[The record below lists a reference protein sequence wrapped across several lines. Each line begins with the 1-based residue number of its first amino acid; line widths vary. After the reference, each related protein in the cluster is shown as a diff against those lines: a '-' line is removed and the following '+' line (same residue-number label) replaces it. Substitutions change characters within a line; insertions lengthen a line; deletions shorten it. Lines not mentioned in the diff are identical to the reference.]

1 MLDKNQI
8 NNLSQREKR
17 LFFLGYCRNH
27 SNRYGGGGASLLSL
41 YNEREY
47 KKINNFL
54 NTPPDKRDYE
64 KFYDKDDGFSKK
76 IIMFDE
82 NAPYEIKNKIILD
95 SKSGSITN
103 DVMKKYLEI
112 ELSQGDLEYLFNNHL
127 NELQL
132 ALSSMINSSREVMF
146 SFDSDVR
153 AKAYSTD
160 IAEKNIKPLCD
171 LFMRR
176 KTARAKFS
184 CTPFRYIKD
193 EELAKYYLN
202 HPKCDENVRVA
213 IATNPFLP
221 DSIRNEAFRGGVDT
235 NGICFHNLTEDIAK
249 EIYSSAIT
257 TYMESGYSPQ
267 NPPEQGNEDK
277 RGYNDACSALYYLFS
292 YYPLPESIYIDFFNR
307 MVSIGLT
314 NVNGSLGSAI
324 SKTKSEYI
332 LENIESV
339 KNKDNFAHIFYNK
352 NFETKDLEEILLSA
366 ISEKT
371 KTIRKPKKCP
381 NYIHDYIRALTSNR
395 TLSEVAYNE
404 ILNRVE
410 NSASD
415 IVKSP
420 YTPISI
426 LQKIQKMY
434 EPDMKHY
441 MNTYPH
447 DKSDEYNTPQYFYTI
462 AKFAEFFKKIS
473 SAKEYN
479 DYYVNHIKH
488 SISIASANA
497 YKFGYNNDIIY
508 NDGNHF
514 GKYSFSDSVFSDAF
528 APYRK
533 ETLSKIHEKANS
545 KDDIDRFLFSY
556 LEKEMNRCEEK
567 YNLLNSPYGKIEKIY
582 SDFASSLSSS
592 SHENKLFTEI
602 DDAANKFIDAYKS
615 LLDIGP
621 RYSPPVLEYMEK
633 YTDLVTSTSYY
644 YSAKANPVTFLAS
657 AEDDFAAKEKDEF
670 KEEER

>member
-8 NNLSQREKR
+8 DNLSQREKR

-27 SNRYGGGGASLLSL
+27 LNRYGTGGFSQLPL

-47 KKINNFL
+47 KKINDFL
-54 NTPPDKRDYE
+54 NTPHNKRNYE
-64 KFYDKDDGFSKK
+64 KFYDKDDEFSKE
-76 IIMFDE
+76 IIMSDE

-95 SKSGSITN
+95 SKSGITN
-103 DVMKKYLEI
+103 YIMKKYLEI
-112 ELSQGDLEYLFNNHL
+112 ELTQKDLEYLFNNHL

-132 ALSSMINSSREVMF
+132 ALSSMISSNRETMY

-153 AKAYSTD
+153 AKSYNTN

-176 KTARAKFS
+176 KTVRAKFC

-202 HPKCDENVRVA
+202 HPKCDESVRVA

-221 DSIRNEAFRGGVDT
+221 DGVRNEAFNGGIDT
-235 NGICFHNLTEDIAK
+235 NGIQFYSLTEDIAK

-267 NPPEQGNEDK
+267 NPPLKGNEDK
-277 RGYNDACSALYYLFS
+277 KGYNDACSALHYLFS

-314 NVNGSLGSAI
+314 NANNPLGYVI
-324 SKTKSEYI
+324 SKTKSDYI

-366 ISEKT
+366 IIVKT
-371 KTIRKPKKCP
+371 KVIRKPKKYP
-381 NYIHDYIRALTSNR
+381 NYIHDYIRILTSSR
-395 TLSEVAYNE
+395 TLSEVTYNE
-404 ILNRVE
+404 ILSRVE

-415 IVKSP
+415 IVNSP
-420 YTPISI
+420 YTPISV

-447 DKSDEYNTPQYFYTI
+447 DKSDEYNTPQYFYTV

-473 SAKEYN
+473 STKEYN
-479 DYYVNHIKH
+479 DYYANYIKY
-488 SISIASANA
+488 SISTASANA
-497 YKFGYNNDIIY
+497 YKFGYDNDIIY

-533 ETLSKIHEKANS
+533 ETLSKIHEKANGEDEVD
-545 KDDIDRFLFSY
+545 KFLFSY

-567 YNLLNSPYGKIEKIY
+567 YNLLNSPYGKMEKIY
-582 SDFASSLSSS
+582 SDFVSGLSGS
-592 SHENKLFTEI
+592 SHEQKLFTEI
-602 DDAANKFIDAYKS
+602 DDAANKFADAYKN

-633 YTDLVTSTSYY
+633 YTDLLISTTYY
-644 YSAKANPVTFLAS
+644 YSAKANPITFLAS
-657 AEDDFAAKEKDEF
+657 AEDEFEKKEKNEF